1 MKKSEGLGLLVA
13 DDIAVPVLDPGPA
26 VGVPGLAEAV
36 GVHGLDAAVGVLAPL
51 VLLGVNLALP
61 VGVLDEL
68 GAVAVDLDAGAVGQ
82 ARLLAAVGVDELAD
96 VVGEEDLAR
105 AVGVVLLELAGGEL
119 EEGGAVGVDDLRD
132 GGVGVEV
139 GLGAAGVVQ
148 LLAVAVEEVD
158 GGGAAVAAH
167 LLHRAVR
174 EHGHRAPVLQPR
186 LHHPRPLLRHAPAVA
201 AVALATLATIVVVAV
216 GVGGVAVVGRHL
228 QAVARALLVAGHVGG
243 GLGWRRAVRQRLVV
257 EQELDGF
264 AAALAV
270 SLGLW
275 VEGAGVKGDGVGA
288 RLVWVGRGCVAV

>member
-186 LHHPRPLLRHAPAVA
+186 LHHPPPLLRHAPAVA
-201 AVALATLATIVVVAV
+201 AVALATLATIVVVV
-216 GVGGVAVVGRHL
+216 GVAVVGRHL
-228 QAVARALLVAGHVGG
+228 QAVARPLLVAGHVGG
-243 GLGWRRAVRQRLVV
+243 GLGRRRAVRQRLVV

-275 VEGAGVKGDGVGA
+275 VEGAGVRSD
-288 RLVWVGRGCVAV
+288 